1 MSTNGSMGPSKRTLK
16 KHFKTETQ
24 AMILIHVYIKSGQRV
39 DKYLIH
45 TNKSKKKNKFDFAIS
60 FSLGQLCPLTNKK
73 GLSLLS
79 QRKK

>member
-24 AMILIHVYIKSGQRV
+24 AMILIHEYIKSGQRV

-45 TNKSKKKNKFDFAIS
+45 TNKSKKK
-60 FSLGQLCPLTNKK
+60 TN
-73 GLSLLS
+73 LIL
-79 QRKK
+79 R